1 MYVSIPILSIREKL
15 FRSANVISFDISV
28 IKDVPNKATLSNN
41 PTLYNE
47 PTLLNK
53 PPLYKVHHR

>member
-47 PTLLNK
+47 PNLAPSL
-53 PPLYKVHHR
+53 